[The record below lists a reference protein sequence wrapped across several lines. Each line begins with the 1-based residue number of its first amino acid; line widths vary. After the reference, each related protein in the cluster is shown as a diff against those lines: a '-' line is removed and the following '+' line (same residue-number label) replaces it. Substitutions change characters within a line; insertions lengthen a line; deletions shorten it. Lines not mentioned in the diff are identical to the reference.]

1 MKVKQMQYLLGK
13 KKNNEANTGNTLF
26 LENYRVKLYSSDPEA
41 AS

>member
-13 KKNNEANTGNTLF
+13 KKNEANTGNTLF